1 MKTRLAKQQTGFT
14 ILEAVLALAIAS
26 MLVVVIA
33 QFISAS
39 LSSNTREQ
47 TITLI
52 QNNTRQAV
60 GTVASSIRSAKSVEA
75 VNSQPDSNSPGAPD
89 NLYSWSSAAGS
100 GTALILAIPAK
111 DTTGSMIYIDGSHNS
126 LYTDD
131 VIYYL
136 DPVSKILYRRLIAN
150 QSAPNNAA
158 VTTCPPTKATL
169 TCPADAKVVED
180 IANLTT
186 AYFDANNNAVT
197 APSGTEAIKITLTQT
212 KIIGIKTYSSSFTT
226 IASLRNK

>member
-1 MKTRLAKQQTGFT
+1 MRVKLIRQQAGFT
-14 ILEAVLALAIAS
+14 ILEAILALTIAS

-33 QFISAS
+33 QFISAN
-39 LSSNTREQ
+39 LTSNTREQ
-47 TITLI
+47 TMTLI

-60 GTVASSIRSAKSVEA
+60 ETVASSIRSAKSVEA

-89 NLYSWSSAAGS
+89 NLYSWSSEAGS
-100 GTALILAIPAK
+100 GTALILAVPAK
-111 DTTGSMIYIDGSHNS
+111 DSNGNMIYIDGSHNS

-136 DPVSKILYRRLIAN
+136 DPVSKILYRRLVAN

-158 VTTCPPTKATL
+158 ITTCPPAKATS

-186 AYFDANNNAVT
+186 AYFDAKNNTVI

-212 KIIGIKTYSSSFTT
+212 KIIGTKTYSSSFTT